1 MFDLPIVAF
10 DIETLPDPALGR
22 RQLGLAGRDDD
33 VVAEMMRRRGEE
45 TSGRSEY
52 PVQPWHRIVCV
63 CATLVEP
70 KHGRVQILSLGA
82 DDLMNEASHID
93 GFFKLVEDKTET
105 LGVCPRLVSWNGSGF
120 DLPILRYRAM
130 LHGIVAGDFNRQD
143 GDRKWNNYLG
153 RFHDLHVDLMDLL
166 CGFGAAPRVGLEA
179 TAQSL
184 GLPSKSFLE
193 RPLHE
198 HVTRGEYGS
207 VVEYCKLDTLL
218 TLLVYLAWGHH
229 AGHLKPEQLRA
240 ILRGVRDALD
250 GLDPAGWREVRAGLE
265 GWPGWL

>member
-10 DIETLPDPALGR
+10 DIETLPDPDLGR
-22 RQLGLAGRDDD
+22 RQLGLAGSDHD
-33 VVAEMMRRRGEE
+33 VVAGEE

-52 PVQPWHRIVCV
+52 PVRPWHRIVCV
-63 CATLVEP
+63 CATLLDP
-70 KHGRVQILSLGA
+70 KDGRVHIVSLGA

-93 GFFKLVEDKTET
+93 GFFQLVEGKTEKLST
-105 LGVCPRLVSWNGSGF
+105 SPRLVSWNGSGF
-120 DLPILRYRAM
+120 DLPILRYRGM
-130 LHGIVAGDFNRQD
+130 LHGIVAANFNRQE

-153 RFHDLHVDLMDLL
+153 RFHDLHVDLMELL

-198 HVTRGEYGS
+198 HVTRGEYGQ
-207 VVEYCKLDTLL
+207 VVEYCK
-218 TLLVYLAWGHH
+218 
-229 AGHLKPEQLRA
+229 AGHVA
-240 ILRGVRDALD
+240 DAS
-250 GLDPAGWREVRAGLE
+250 GLPCLGTPCWTLE
-265 GWPGWL
+265 A